1 MGRKETHVAPAKREA
16 VRRISELVQRHKV
29 VGVASVSGVPGPQLQ
44 AIRQK
49 LRGKVEI
56 LVSKN
61 NLIRIAINENDQSRQ
76 GLKGLSDGVRAQ
88 TALVATDL
96 NPFLLYKEMERTKQ
110 RSPARGGETA
120 PEDISVSEG
129 ETPFKPG
136 PIVGELQKAG
146 IPAGI
151 EGGKV
156 VIKKD
161 KLLVRKGERIPRELA
176 PMLAKLEILPMT
188 VGLDLQMV
196 WEAGTIYP
204 AGVLAID
211 ETRIM
216 AEIAKG
222 AAQAL
227 ELALRTA
234 YPTGATIQPL
244 LQKARREALGLAI
257 EAGVATRETIELL
270 LGRAHGQA
278 AAVSSQLK
286 M

>member
-1 MGRKETHVAPAKREA
+1 MARKEAYVAPAKREA
-16 VRRISELVQRHKV
+16 VRRISELLQRHRV
-29 VGVASVSGVPGPQLQ
+29 VGVAGVSGVPGPQLQ
-44 AIRQK
+44 AIRHK

-61 NLIRIAINENDQSRQ
+61 NLIRIAIDENEQLRR
-76 GLKGLSDGVRAQ
+76 GLKGLSEGVEAQ

-136 PIVGELQKAG
+136 PIVGELQKVG

-161 KLLVRKGERIPRELA
+161 KLLVRRGERIPRELA
-176 PMLAKLEILPMT
+176 PMLAKLEILPLT
-188 VGLDLQMV
+188 VGLDLRMV
-196 WEAGTIYP
+196 WEDGTVYP

-211 ETRIM
+211 EARIM
-216 AEIAKG
+216 GEIAMG
-222 AAQAL
+222 YAQAL
-227 ELALRTA
+227 ELALQTA

-244 LQKARREALGLAI
+244 LQKARREALGLAL
-257 EAGVATRETIELL
+257 EAGIATRDTIELL
-270 LGRAHGQA
+270 LGRAQGHA
-278 AAVSSQLK
+278 ASVSAQLK